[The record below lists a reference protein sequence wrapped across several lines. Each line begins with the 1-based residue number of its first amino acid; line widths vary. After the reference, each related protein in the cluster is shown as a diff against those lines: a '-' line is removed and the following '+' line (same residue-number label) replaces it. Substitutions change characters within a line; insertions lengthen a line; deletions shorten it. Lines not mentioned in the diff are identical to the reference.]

1 MSRMSPAR
9 AAARAG
15 RARAMSIEAAAAW
28 VLTMLFS
35 PSGVT

>member
-1 MSRMSPAR
+1 MSRTSPAS
-9 AAARAG
+9 AAPRAG
-15 RARAMSIEAAAAW
+15 RATAMSIEAAAAW